1 MCPQPE
7 RQTKKSNQHNKHER
21 LRTENMKTDI
31 SMDPGQILIQKLDE
45 AREMVMIKKQRR
57 HIFPLEPK

>member
-1 MCPQPE
+1 
-7 RQTKKSNQHNKHER
+7 
-21 LRTENMKTDI
+21 MKTDI